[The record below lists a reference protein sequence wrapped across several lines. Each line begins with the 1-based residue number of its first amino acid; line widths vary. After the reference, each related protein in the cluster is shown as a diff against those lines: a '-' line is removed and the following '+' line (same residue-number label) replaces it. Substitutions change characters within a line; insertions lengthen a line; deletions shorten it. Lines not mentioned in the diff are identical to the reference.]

1 MKKEL
6 KIRFV
11 LVAYESWSLE
21 KAVKQIVMAAKKAGA
36 LVIGPVPLPN
46 RQRIITVNRSPHV
59 DKKSREQFELTKHK
73 RLLELVSTY
82 PEKTMD
88 ELMKINIPSSVDIK
102 ILSNAKG

>member
-11 LVAYESWSLE
+11 LVAYESRSLE
-21 KAVKQIVMAAKKAGA
+21 KAVKQIIMAAKKAGA
-36 LVIGPVPLPN
+36 HIVGPVPLPN
-46 RQRIITVNRSPHV
+46 RERIITVNRSPHI
-59 DKKSREQFELTKHK
+59 DKKSREQFSLTKHK

-102 ILSNAKG
+102 ILSNGRG

>member
-36 LVIGPVPLPN
+36 LVVGPVPLPN
-46 RQRIITVNRSPHV
+46 RQRVITVNRSPHV

-102 ILSNAKG
+102 ILSNTKG

>member
-36 LVIGPVPLPN
+36 LVVGPVPLPN
-46 RQRIITVNRSPHV
+46 RQRVITVNRSPHI

>member
-36 LVIGPVPLPN
+36 LVVGPVPLPN
-46 RQRIITVNRSPHV
+46 RQRVITVNRSPHV

-88 ELMKINIPSSVDIK
+88 ELMKISIPSSVDIK

>member
-46 RQRIITVNRSPHV
+46 RQRVITVNRSPHI